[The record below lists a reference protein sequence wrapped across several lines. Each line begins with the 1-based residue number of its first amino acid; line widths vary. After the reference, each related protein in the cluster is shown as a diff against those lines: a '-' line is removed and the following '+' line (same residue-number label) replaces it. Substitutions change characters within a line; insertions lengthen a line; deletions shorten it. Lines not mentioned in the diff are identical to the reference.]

1 MSGECV
7 SGKGILRAERWAF
20 HAGIFQL
27 DVSPCLNGFLR
38 LFLIGNACRTPAHH
52 SSIGAQIRTHAG
64 IDLMTLDKSSTSFA
78 AFSLLAVRE
87 LRFTR
92 LKNVQTSSVVPARR
106 NDQKRLSG
114 TVNRRS
120 LSPLTSLAS

>member
-7 SGKGILRAERWAF
+7 SGKGIRRAERWAF
-20 HAGIFQL
+20 HAGIFEL
-27 DVSPCLNGFLR
+27 DVSPCPNGFLR
-38 LFLIGNACRTPAHH
+38 LFRIGNPCRTLGHPT
-52 SSIGAQIRTHAG
+52 SIGAQMRTHAG

-92 LKNVQTSSVVPARR
+92 LKKVQTSSGVPACR
-106 NDQKRLSG
+106 NSQDFAQRQ
-114 TVNRRS
+114 
-120 LSPLTSLAS
+120 